1 MHSLLAYPYIAHAD
15 RISDQ
20 LSSGVLVYHQ

>member
-1 MHSLLAYPYIAHAD
+1 MHSLLGYPYIANVD